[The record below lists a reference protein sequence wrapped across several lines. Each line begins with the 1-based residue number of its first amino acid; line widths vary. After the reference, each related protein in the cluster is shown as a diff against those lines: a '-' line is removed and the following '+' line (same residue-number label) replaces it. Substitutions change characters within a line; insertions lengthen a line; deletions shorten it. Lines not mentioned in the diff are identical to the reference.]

1 MIPKD
6 ELEQGAWYYGDGRL
20 GPVAQWNGLHFQ
32 SIGYS
37 WGQHQIDT
45 MEYGDKGYTPMA
57 VIDKTFTPEVL
68 KAVNDA
74 LDTSMGL
81 VAVPLAPRITSLQ
94 DLSVIQQ
101 FLLKFMEVG
110 TYQLNVET
118 QIEHLKLA
126 MMNIAKSR
134 VTDADELRTIARE
147 SLGAISLLRRK

>member
-1 MIPKD
+1 
-6 ELEQGAWYYGDGRL
+6 
-20 GPVAQWNGLHFQ
+20 
-32 SIGYS
+32 
-37 WGQHQIDT
+37 